1 MDAKALDLVYIY
13 KKAVYW
19 FDIEISNTGEPLHS
33 RTFTR
38 RLTTGSNR
46 TEYGMRKPVVNEI
59 ECLVDRGNML
69 SEAERWKS
77 FNTGNKLHQKV
88 KCGRWVRKVWDNS
101 LTLLKNWLER
111 FLKARATSRKQT
123 LDDAYLLLGTTQF
136 NADFPPVHRLE
147 KISSHSLPSS
157 HCPRKSRHKMQD
169 KREIC

>member
-69 SEAERWKS
+69 NEAERWKS

-111 FLKARATSRKQT
+111 FLKARASSRKQT
-123 LDDAYLLLGTTQF
+123 LDDAYFLERPNLMQISPSAQTRENKFT
-136 NADFPPVHRLE
+136 FPPIVT
-147 KISSHSLPSS
+147 LPKKK
-157 HCPRKSRHKMQD
+157 PTQD
-169 KREIC
+169 AR